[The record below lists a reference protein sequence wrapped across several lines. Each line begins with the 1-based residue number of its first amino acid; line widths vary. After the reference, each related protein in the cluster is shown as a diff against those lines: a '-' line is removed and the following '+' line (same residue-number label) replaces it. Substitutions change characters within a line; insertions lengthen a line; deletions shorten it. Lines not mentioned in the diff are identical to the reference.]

1 MLPFKACLAGE
12 RIVRHHVLSFLPDT
26 ESLLPQGSTSSSI
39 PGPGNAQS
47 STLLLFL
54 MSYPSGLQMP
64 SSEDIEPFFLVCT
77 PGFLVLA
84 MHMSLVLFSVAS
96 TEPNS

>member
-1 MLPFKACLAGE
+1 
-12 RIVRHHVLSFLPDT
+12 
-26 ESLLPQGSTSSSI
+26 
-39 PGPGNAQS
+39 
-47 STLLLFL
+47 